1 MLLKRLVFCTRIT
14 YQNGKL
20 TCALNSSLI
29 QPQNGLDPD
38 SGRVSYERNGVSRQ
52 EIPYFSV
59 LCGYCGIELQ

>member
-1 MLLKRLVFCTRIT
+1 MCTF
-14 YQNGKL
+14 Y
-20 TCALNSSLI
+20 SSLI